1 MREND
6 AEKAG
11 RMEAKVICK
20 DYQKSEEVEK
30 MAGEGT
36 METEELK
43 NMLEELKQ
51 KTKDDKEQ
59 CEDMLL
65 PFQQL

>member
-1 MREND
+1 M
-6 AEKAG
+6 KA
-11 RMEAKVICK
+11 RVICK
-20 DYQKSEEVEK
+20 DYQKSEEVKK
-30 MAGEGT
+30 MAAKGRV
-36 METEELK
+36 ETEEGK